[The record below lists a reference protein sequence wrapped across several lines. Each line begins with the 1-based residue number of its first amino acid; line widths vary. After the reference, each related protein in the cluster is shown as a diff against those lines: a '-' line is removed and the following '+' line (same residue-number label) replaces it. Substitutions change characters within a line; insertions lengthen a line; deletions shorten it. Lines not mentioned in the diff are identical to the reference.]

1 MVYQVEKKVHIY
13 LYGFHIHATQY
24 TQHKVQ
30 RPFTEEKGDTN
41 NHEASAHL
49 CKGNPERIKE
59 LNEIVAYKETVGT
72 GLKERENEQIMEI
85 TGW

>member
-1 MVYQVEKKVHIY
+1 MVYQVEKKVHIH

-59 LNEIVAYKETVGT
+59 LNETSSLQGDSGNRVERKREGT
-72 GLKERENEQIMEI
+72 DNGD
-85 TGW
+85 